1 MIGDYTSLHIST
13 IFYIKTERPAAR
25 FFFCVLAKKMQQVY
39 LQGEARPAMFVVPG
53 ACKGPALVVVK
64 HGVVGGQ

>member
-25 FFFCVLAKKMQQVY
+25 FFFVLTKKMQQVY
-39 LQGEARPAMFVVPG
+39 LQGKARPAMFVVP
-53 ACKGPALVVVK
+53 APARGPRWC
-64 HGVVGGQ
+64 